1 MSMQEN
7 LLLILSLL
15 FLSSML
21 TMLSEKL
28 RISYPI
34 FLVVAGLLISFIPG
48 LPLISL
54 QPDLVFLIFL
64 PPLLYAAAW
73 NTSWKD
79 FWKYKRPIIMLATGL
94 IIFTSASVAFTA
106 HAMIPDFSLALGF
119 LLGGIISPPDAVAAA
134 SVLQNLNMPKR
145 VLTVLEGESL
155 INDASSLIVF
165 RVALA
170 AIFTGQFFFWK
181 TTGQFFVIASM
192 GILIGL
198 VIANILYAAHRFL
211 PTTGSIDTVLT
222 IISPYIMYIT
232 AEHFHFSGVMAVVS
246 GGLFLSF
253 RSHEI
258 FSYNSRIQVYS
269 FWQTLTFLLNGLVFI
284 LIGLQLPAIT
294 NGLGQ
299 YSIPTAILYSVV
311 ISLITII
318 IRIIWVF
325 PGAYLPRLLSK
336 GIRLREKRPT
346 WQMVFVVGW
355 SGMRGVVSLA
365 SALAVPL
372 TLSTGE
378 KFPHRNLILFITF
391 VVILFTLVLQGLS
404 LPFVIRLLKVK
415 DEETENAEEQELTVR
430 LRLATAALDYM
441 QSEHGDDLGD
451 VDAFRRLKERYERMI
466 EITNKKLLK
475 EEDTAAVASFLPRY
489 RRMLIEIVSVR
500 RKEVQRL
507 RAENIYSEELL
518 RNKEWELDLE
528 EARVMES

>member
-1 MSMQEN
+1 MQEN
-7 LLLILSLL
+7 LLLVLSLL
-15 FLSSML
+15 FLTSML

-34 FLVVAGLLISFIPG
+34 FLVLAGLLIGFIPG
-48 LPLISL
+48 IPVISL

-79 FWKYKRPIIMLATGL
+79 FWQFKRPIIMLAVGL
-94 IIFTSASVAFTA
+94 VIFTSAGVAFTA

-134 SVLQNLNMPKR
+134 SVLQSVSMPKR
-145 VLTVLEGESL
+145 VLTILEGESL

-181 TTGQFFVIASM
+181 TTGQFFMVAIM

-198 VIANILYAAHRFL
+198 AIAHIIYAVHRFL
-211 PTTGSIDTVLT
+211 PTTGSIDTALT
-222 IISPYIMYIT
+222 IISPYIMYIA
-232 AEHFHFSGVMAVVS
+232 AEHFHYSGVMAVVS

-294 NGLGQ
+294 RGLEH
-299 YSIPTAILYSVV
+299 YSIADVILYSVV
-311 ISLITII
+311 ISIITII
-318 IRIIWVF
+318 IRIVWMY
-325 PGAYLPRLLSK
+325 PGAYLPRILSK
-336 GIRLREKRPT
+336 KIRLREKRPT
-346 WQMVFVVGW
+346 WQSVFVIAW

-365 SALAVPL
+365 SALSIPL
-372 TLSTGE
+372 TFTNG
-378 KFPHRNLILFITF
+378 KDFPHRNLILFITF
-391 VVILFTLVLQGLS
+391 VVILFTLVLQGLT
-404 LPFVIRLLKVK
+404 LPFVIRILKVK
-415 DEETENAEEQELTVR
+415 DDEAENAEEQELAVR
-430 LRLATAALDYM
+430 LRLATVALDYM

-451 VDAFRRLKERYERMI
+451 MDAFRRLKERYERMI
-466 EITNKKLLK
+466 EITSKKLLK
-475 EEDTAAVASFLPRY
+475 EEDTTGMVSFLPRY
-489 RRMLIEIVSVR
+489 RRMLIEIVAVR
-500 RKEVQRL
+500 RKELQKL
-507 RAENIYSEELL
+507 RIERIYAEELL

-528 EARVMES
+528 EARLMES